1 MCFDLSLSI
10 SSKSNQRLLKP
21 NFVSFIFTIQTSFC
35 NKMFDVNYSIPTINI
50 RFHTTALRIETP
62 LLLAAIAPKNQVEAM
77 KIVFERT
84 DSSYIKLP
92 IGKIS
97 LYTALCTKPRF
108 IGYNTTLQKE
118 IFDLFNGVY
127 TLQEVQNSFEES
139 LQFIKGRR
147 HEEQQKIVDLFVSIG
162 AKPEKAIL
170 HALNACAVKACAK
183 YIDKDALNVFSL
195 MKKYT
200 INPLTMQHFMENFA
214 ETEKEQVLF
223 EYLKVPPRLF
233 SKETLVTILRSLSAD
248 AIQSVGEFCLSSY
261 SFESRISPITF
272 CCFSVFVKNGSLLYT
287 KYKNDELDDFVLE
300 CIRLFSTSESL
311 AEFFENVS
319 RGSLT
324 VFI

>member
-1 MCFDLSLSI
+1 
-10 SSKSNQRLLKP
+10 
-21 NFVSFIFTIQTSFC
+21 
-35 NKMFDVNYSIPTINI
+35 MFDVNYSIPTINI
-50 RFHTTALRIETP
+50 RVRMLAPKIETP

-77 KIVFERT
+77 KILFERT
-84 DSSYIKLP
+84 NSLYIKLP
-92 IGKIS
+92 TRKIS

-108 IGYNTTLQKE
+108 IGYDISLQKE
-118 IFDLFNGVY
+118 IFDLFSGMY
-127 TLQEVQNSFEES
+127 TPQEVQNSFEES
-139 LQFIKGRR
+139 LYLIKGRR

-162 AKPEKAIL
+162 AKPEKDVI

-183 YIDKDALNVFSL
+183 YIDKDVLNVFSL

-200 INPLTMQHFMENFA
+200 INSLTMQHFMENFS

-261 SFESRISPITF
+261 SKEYGVSPITF

-287 KYKNDELDDFVLE
+287 KYSCPELDDFVLE

-311 AEFFENVS
+311 AEFFEDVS